1 MHQGQQQLVCGNSI
15 KIMNKKLCILDIETT
30 GFEPE
35 DSEILELYILKVVNE
50 EVVDEFYS
58 LFKPSQKIENSHIHG
73 ITDEKVQNAP
83 LFKEMDQKI
92 INFVEDAV
100 LVGHNIDYFDL
111 KFLNFYLERPLKNKT
126 IDTVQLSRNKLSN
139 KVVNHK
145 LITIAEYFNV
155 AKPTHSA
162 KDDVI
167 TTFEIYKK
175 LSSIE

>member
-100 LVGHNIDYFDL
+100 LVGHNINYFDL
-111 KFLNFYLERPLKNKT
+111 KFLIF
-126 IDTVQLSRNKLSN
+126 I
-139 KVVNHK
+139 
-145 LITIAEYFNV
+145 
-155 AKPTHSA
+155 
-162 KDDVI
+162 
-167 TTFEIYKK
+167 
-175 LSSIE
+175 